1 MGYFGPENRAHPHN
15 SESTLRF
22 FKNLCRMRETNRYM
36 KMLLVVFQEKNSFGA
51 I

>member
-22 FKNLCRMRETNRYM
+22 FKNFCRMKGANRYM
-36 KMLLVVFQEKNSFGA
+36 KMLLVVFREKKSFWA